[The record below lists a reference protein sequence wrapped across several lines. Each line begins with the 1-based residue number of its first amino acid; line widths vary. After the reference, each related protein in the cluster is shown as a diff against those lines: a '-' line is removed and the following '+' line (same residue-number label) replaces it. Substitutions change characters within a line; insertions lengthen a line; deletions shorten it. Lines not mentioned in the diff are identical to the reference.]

1 MFLGTFHAVGPVAVA
16 ENREC
21 EARRKCACPA
31 TYGILLLDSVV
42 ETVTKRLPQYVGKFA
57 VRDQHA
63 VDRRPQHSGLITV
76 KNEMEEGPF
85 WYQDDIFGL

>member
-1 MFLGTFHAVGPVAVA
+1 MFLGTFYPVGPVAVA

-21 EARRKCACPA
+21 ETRRKCACLV
-31 TYGILLLDSVV
+31 THDILFLDSVA
-42 ETVTKRLPQYVGKFA
+42 EMVTKRLPEYAGESA

-63 VDRRPQHSGLITV
+63 VDRRPQHSVLTTV

-85 WYQDDIFGL
+85 WYQDDIFSL